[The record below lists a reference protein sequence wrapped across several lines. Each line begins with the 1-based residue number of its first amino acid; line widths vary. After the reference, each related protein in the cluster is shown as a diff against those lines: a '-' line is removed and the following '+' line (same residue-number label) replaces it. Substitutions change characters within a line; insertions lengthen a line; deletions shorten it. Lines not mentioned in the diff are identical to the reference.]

1 MQNVKK
7 QKSTISLKTTPEKAF
22 LFLRRNPG
30 NTTPFNIRQTFIRIL
45 SFSQRSLSR
54 TTLTQSF
61 GIQKVLVFSNTIFLN
76 LLDPNQTV
84 FLTAA
89 ILKGLD

>member
-1 MQNVKK
+1 M
-7 QKSTISLKTTPEKAF
+7 SLKATPKKRFHF
-22 LFLRRNPG
+22 LEEILVIQLLLISG
-30 NTTPFNIRQTFIRIL
+30 TTFIRIL
-45 SFSQRSLSR
+45 SFSRRSLNG

-61 GIQKVLVFSNTIFLN
+61 GIQKILLFSKTIFLN